1 MVISKFRFRLFLA
14 GLFNTVCVLI
24 SKAIEYE
31 NSKQLFS
38 ISIFAFFPICLVSD
52 YMTDDD
58 QDPIFKDTD
67 AEINVREGSMAV
79 LPCAVQWLGSK
90 QVKITF

>member
-1 MVISKFRFRLFLA
+1 M
-14 GLFNTVCVLI
+14 CVLI

-90 QVKITF
+90 QVKTTF